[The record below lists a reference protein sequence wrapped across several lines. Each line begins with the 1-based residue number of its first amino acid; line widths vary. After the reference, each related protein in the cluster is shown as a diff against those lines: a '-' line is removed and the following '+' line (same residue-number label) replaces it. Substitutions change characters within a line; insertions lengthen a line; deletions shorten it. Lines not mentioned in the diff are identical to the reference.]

1 MHVLE
6 KAFKWRP
13 RIEHAQI
20 MTLEDIERIGRLGG
34 ELFSPSSFL
43 LVTADRDAQ
52 VNQYICSDSER
63 AAYTCVSR
71 SFLFLGPRVCLVIV
85 IDIDVGQVI

>member
-34 ELFSPSSFL
+34 ELFSPVPFFL
-43 LVTADRDAQ
+43 LQRIVMLKSINIYA
-52 VNQYICSDSER
+52 
-63 AAYTCVSR
+63 
-71 SFLFLGPRVCLVIV
+71 VIPSV
-85 IDIDVGQVI
+85 QPTHA